1 MVYYIANLW
10 FFGTPFIILLYYLR
24 SSIFCLFSGDKYLSF
39 DVSLSNLIF
48 YVSFAT
54 VSEVFC
60 REVFKTFVILSAISL
75 SIKSSVNLAGFWI
88 ALVEPVLSS
97 SVADCLDDQ

>member
-1 MVYYIANLW
+1 MVL
-10 FFGTPFIILLYYLR
+10 PLLYYYINLR

-48 YVSFAT
+48 YVSFST

-60 REVFKTFVILSAISL
+60 GEVFKTFVILSAISL
-75 SIKSSVNLAGFWI
+75 SIKSSVTLAGFWI